1 MREQYTTPSGIVV
14 ARTLSKIPYQ
24 KGLAAVLRRLDKQ
37 RGIYLSSG
45 YEYPGRY
52 SRWDVAAA
60 APPLEIIAAGREV
73 VFRALSERGKNLLKI
88 LRPVLEPHPHW
99 SRFAAEEDSINGTL
113 KPLGELFSEEERS
126 KQPSAFSML
135 RALLAEFQH
144 PLASRLGLVGA
155 FGYDLVLQFDPI
167 ELKLPR
173 SGVKD
178 LHLLWCDEI
187 YFMDRK
193 KEAIERYQFDFT
205 SGDVSTVGMART
217 SGRLSKPRKRKPGPI
232 VSDHTEAEY
241 VAGVE
246 KVRDR
251 MRQGDYYEV
260 TGDGTA
266 SIYWLPRN

>member
-99 SRFAAEEDSINGTL
+99 SRFAVEEDSLPDCL
-113 KPLGELFSEEERS
+113 KITHRNLNDNTIAGVRHQSLP
-126 KQPSAFSML
+126 AFSV
-135 RALLAEFQH
+135 QYH
-144 PLASRLGLVGA
+144 P
-155 FGYDLVLQFDPI
+155 
-167 ELKLPR
+167 
-173 SGVKD
+173 
-178 LHLLWCDEI
+178 
-187 YFMDRK
+187 
-193 KEAIERYQFDFT
+193 EA
-205 SGDVSTVGMART
+205 G
-217 SGRLSKPRKRKPGPI
+217 PGPHD
-232 VSDHTEAEY
+232 SRYLFDMFAELIDSNP
-241 VAGVE
+241 VNGKAG
-246 KVRDR
+246 
-251 MRQGDYYEV
+251 
-260 TGDGTA
+260 A
-266 SIYWLPRN
+266 